1 MGKIMTV
8 LGPVDGASLGHCQM
22 HEHIF
27 VRPTPAGRKNPAL
40 EISDEARSLEELR
53 AYRAAG
59 GASLLD
65 AQPVGA
71 GRDAA
76 ALMRLSRESG
86 VHIIATTGYHLPGFY
101 PDDHWIHSDSVD
113 AMAERFLSELTV
125 GMKDDEAV
133 LPCRAGAVKAAISKD
148 GPAGRLGECLR
159 AAARAAARG
168 DVPLILHTESGAGA
182 AEAVAICREE
192 GLPAA
197 RIALCHADRQAAD
210 LAVHEEIAALGVFME
225 YDTIARYKYHDDE
238 SERRLILHML
248 EKGYGERLLIS
259 LDTTAARLKSYGD
272 PAAPGLDF
280 ILRDFIPALRSAGL
294 SQERIQQI
302 TVSNPVRIFN

>member
-8 LGPVDGASLGHCQM
+8 LGPVDTAFLGHCQL

-27 VRPTPAGRKNPAL
+27 VRPTPAGEKNPAL

-53 AYRAAG
+53 AYYAAG
-59 GASLLD
+59 GGALLD

-86 VHIIATTGYHLPGFY
+86 VHIIAATGYHLPSFY
-101 PDDHWIHSDSVD
+101 PEDHWIHTDSVD
-113 AMAERFLSELTV
+113 AMAERFLAELTL
-125 GMKDDEAV
+125 GMNDDGEI

-159 AAARAAARG
+159 AAARAASKG
-168 DVPLILHTESGAGA
+168 GVPLILHTESGAGA
-182 AEAVAICREE
+182 AEAVAICAQE
-192 GLPAA
+192 GLSPA
-197 RIALCHADRQAAD
+197 RIALCHADRQADD
-210 LAVHEEIAALGVFME
+210 LSIHEEIAAMGVFME

-280 ILRDFIPALRSAGL
+280 ILKEFIPSLREAGL
-294 SQERIQQI
+294 TGETIRQI
-302 TVSNPVRIFN
+302 TVNNPVRIFN